1 MTILRE
7 AGAHGAVRPAWH
19 HVYMFIGS
27 YIGGDMAEAV
37 RHANDIPNDNTGLG
51 QVARVMAAK
60 AEGRPDDMRKAI
72 ERLVALG
79 PGWRRDPRAEL
90 ARLIPDQA
98 IVDRLARDLA
108 DAGLPGGARAKL

>member
-1 MTILRE
+1 MKMLRE

-19 HVYMFIGS
+19 HIYMFIGS

-37 RHANDIPNDNTGLG
+37 RHANDIAER
-51 QVARVMAAK
+51 QYRRSARWRGPWRREAGA
-60 AEGRPDDMRKAI
+60 GSDGMRKAI
-72 ERLVALG
+72 ERLIALG

-90 ARLIPDQA
+90 ARLIADQD

-108 DAGLPGGARAKL
+108 DAGLPGGA